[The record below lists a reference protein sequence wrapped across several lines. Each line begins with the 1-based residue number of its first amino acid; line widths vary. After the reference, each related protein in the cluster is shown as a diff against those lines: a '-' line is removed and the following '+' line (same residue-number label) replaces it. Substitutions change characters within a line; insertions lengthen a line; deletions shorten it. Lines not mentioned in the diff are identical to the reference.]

1 MIFFLNLCKTFVKN
15 NFKDFPGGSVVKI
28 VLTLQEAQIWSLVPL
43 VGEVLHAAK
52 KKFFFN

>member
-52 KKFFFN
+52 KKIFFN